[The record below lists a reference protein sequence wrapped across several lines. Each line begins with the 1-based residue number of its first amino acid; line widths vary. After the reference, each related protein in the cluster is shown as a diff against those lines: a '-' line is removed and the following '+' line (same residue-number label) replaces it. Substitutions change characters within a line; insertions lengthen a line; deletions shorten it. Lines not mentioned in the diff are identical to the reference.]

1 MVIRRQGSA
10 RQPADLGPAPVRPAN
25 PAPANPGLVR
35 PGPANPGPVRPGP
48 ARPGHANP
56 GPADLGILLGVA
68 YQEFVRELHLAHA
81 AAGFADLGRSD
92 GFVFRSL
99 AIRPMT
105 VSELAGRL
113 EITKQGAAQIIDD
126 MARRGYVE
134 RRPDPDDGRAKLI
147 RLSERGQ
154 QAFANARRFHQE
166 YERRLAHQYGASAVM
181 TLRALLETI
190 AGAEQSVDPRLRAF
204 YL

>member
-1 MVIRRQGSA
+1 MSA
-10 RQPADLGPAPVRPAN
+10 RKQPADREPADREPADREPADREPADRYRLAGREQSVGRVQSAGRVQPV
-25 PAPANPGLVR
+25 
-35 PGPANPGPVRPGP
+35 
-48 ARPGHANP
+48 
-56 GPADLGILLGVA
+56 DLGILLGVA
-68 YQEFVRELHLAHA
+68 YQEFVRELHAAHA
-81 AAGFADLGRSD
+81 TAGFTDLGRSD

-105 VSELAGRL
+105 VSELAGHL

-126 MARRGYVE
+126 MERRGYVE
-134 RRPDPDDGRAKLI
+134 RQPDPDDRRARLV

-154 QAFANARRFHQE
+154 RALANARRFHRD
-166 YERRLAHQYGASAVM
+166 YERRLARVHGKEAIA
-181 TLRALLETI
+181 TLRAMLEAI